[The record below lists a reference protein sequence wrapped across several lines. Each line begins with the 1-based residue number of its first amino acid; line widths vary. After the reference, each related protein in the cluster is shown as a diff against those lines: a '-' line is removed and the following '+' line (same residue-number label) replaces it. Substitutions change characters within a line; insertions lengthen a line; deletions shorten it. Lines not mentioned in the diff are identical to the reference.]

1 VIACQE
7 KKPYWK
13 IRPQKGWNPLDLL
26 ELWAYREVLWML
38 ALRDIKLRYKQTA
51 LGVVWV
57 ILQPLLP
64 GLIFAVIFGKFAR
77 LPSDGQPYL
86 LFVFSGLIPWMLFSN
101 MIQRSGGSLVTEAR
115 LITKVY
121 FPRMLVPLASGVSV
135 LVDFFVSMGLMFFLM
150 VLYGVPL
157 QPVLGLLPIFLLTAI
172 LLGAGIGLW
181 LSALNVKYRDFMYAL
196 PFLVQVWMFA
206 TPVVYGMAVVP
217 EKWRFL
223 YSFNPMVGVV
233 EGFRL
238 CFLGKSSVGVEH
250 IALSVGA
257 ALAFFILGSLYFR
270 SVERGFADKL

>member
-135 LVDFFVSMGLMFFLM
+135 LVDLACL
-150 VLYGVPL
+150 
-157 QPVLGLLPIFLLTAI
+157 
-172 LLGAGIGLW
+172 
-181 LSALNVKYRDFMYAL
+181 
-196 PFLVQVWMFA
+196 
-206 TPVVYGMAVVP
+206 
-217 EKWRFL
+217 
-223 YSFNPMVGVV
+223 
-233 EGFRL
+233 
-238 CFLGKSSVGVEH
+238 
-250 IALSVGA
+250 A
-257 ALAFFILGSLYFR
+257 ALISAWLVSPVSESLTTVSVIVSGSKGLQ
-270 SVERGFADKL
+270 SLLECWFARR